1 MISLFQAKFT
11 GCLPKLSSFTN
22 RLSFR
27 MKLLLLL
34 LPLLVA
40 TVQANLL
47 SRLFHRDSQVT
58 TSTTTE
64 KPQQPLFIH
73 NTLPPVEP
81 GCTAHYSCSKKLKSV
96 AAPRPCVKYCLKRI
110 ECPGN
115 VIVRGLASQCVELD
129 EALVLQEI
137 EAKAN
142 QSPSEQGATTEKI
155 MEVAMIDFPCQP
167 GYLPDSR
174 GRCREIW

>member
-1 MISLFQAKFT
+1 
-11 GCLPKLSSFTN
+11 
-22 RLSFR
+22 

-34 LPLLVA
+34 LLLVA
-40 TVQANLL
+40 AVQATLL
-47 SRLFHRDSQVT
+47 GRLLHRESQTTTT
-58 TSTTTE
+58 TSTE

-73 NTLPPVEP
+73 NNLPPVEP

-115 VIVRGLASQCVELD
+115 VIVRGLPSQCVELD
-129 EALVLQEI
+129 ETLVLQEI
-137 EAKAN
+137 EANAKAK
-142 QSPSEQGATTEKI
+142 SSSDGATTEKI

>member
-1 MISLFQAKFT
+1 
-11 GCLPKLSSFTN
+11 
-22 RLSFR
+22 
-27 MKLLLLL
+27 MKLLLLFL
-34 LPLLVA
+34 VLVA
-40 TVQANLL
+40 ATQASLL
-47 SRLFHRDSQVT
+47 GRLLHRDSSTTST

-64 KPQQPLFIH
+64 EPRQPLFIH
-73 NTLPPVEP
+73 NNLPPVEP

-115 VIVRGLASQCVELD
+115 VIVRGLPSQCVELD
-129 EALVLQEI
+129 ETLVLRDI
-137 EAKAN
+137 EASSK
-142 QSPSEQGATTEKI
+142 STSDGATTEKI